1 MYLWFSQDQEYST
14 FSNGVGQNHRPRQQQ
29 TEARVKMVELQREIA
44 RAALRADSCRVW
56 PRWPSITSTPP
67 ELRHGSSVGARNSRI
82 RPDLG
87 SRARCVRTSRIG
99 LFAVTMALACS
110 SRVMGRDPGT
120 VCCWWAESAA
130 RLLEQ
135 HCVLRSVD
143 QVYLVVSKFIC
154 SAGTAA
160 VQWLAAPNICIGCG
174 KSSEHLWLS
183 AHLTCARRSG
193 SNPLRCHKSSRSQQG
208 HGSVMFD
215 ATAVNEWVKVRY
227 ICIYMAVSCMYALH
241 YSSDLW
247 QLHC

>member
-1 MYLWFSQDQEYST
+1 MYHRFSQDKEYST

-29 TEARVKMVELQREIA
+29 TEARVKMVELQRGIA

-154 SAGTAA
+154 SGGTAA
-160 VQWLAAPNICIGCG
+160 VQWLAAPT
-174 KSSEHLWLS
+174 S
-183 AHLTCARRSG
+183 AS
-193 SNPLRCHKSSRSQQG
+193 
-208 HGSVMFD
+208 D
-215 ATAVNEWVKVRY
+215 
-227 ICIYMAVSCMYALH
+227 AVSLPSTSGCLH
-241 YSSDLW
+241 TWPVHAVQVRTHSGVTNPADLSKDMV
-247 QLHC
+247 L